1 MRLFIAFPLSDEVK
15 TELTSSIEQLS
26 RSVSGVKWVSKE
38 NLHLTIRF
46 LGESETNEVPKI
58 QRLLRDISSAY
69 KPVRGKLGAKLG
81 AFPTLARPRVVWAS
95 VFADPQITS
104 SITNDIEDGVQELGF
119 QAELKKWTP
128 HITIG
133 RVKEG
138 VRIEKEPIEQV
149 ILKKADILLDTI
161 VLFES
166 RLSPSGPT
174 YHKVS
179 EHTLSAE
186 LFR

>member
-1 MRLFIAFPLSDEVK
+1 MRLFIAFPLSADVK
-15 TELTSSIEQLS
+15 KELASSIEQLS
-26 RSVSGVKWVSKE
+26 RSMTGVKWVSEE

-46 LGESETNEVPKI
+46 LGECESGEVPKI

-69 KPVRGKLGAKLG
+69 KPIRGKLGAKLG
-81 AFPTLARPRVVWAS
+81 AFPTISRPRVIWAA

-119 QAELKKWTP
+119 PPESKKWTP
-128 HITIG
+128 HITVG

-138 VRIEKEPIEQV
+138 VRVEKEPIEQV
-149 ILKKADILLDTI
+149 QLKKADVLLDTI

-166 RLSPSGPT
+166 RLNPSGPT
-174 YHKVS
+174 YHIVS
-179 EHTLSAE
+179 QHPLETDR
-186 LFR
+186 F